1 MISKIY
7 GCNHKETCQ
16 VFYKANALTGF
27 FTIAIVNIYNSFV
40 FTKFAIQKNPE
51 KCISWLKY
59 Q

>member
-27 FTIAIVNIYNSFV
+27 FTIAIVNI
-40 FTKFAIQKNPE
+40 
-51 KCISWLKY
+51 
-59 Q
+59 